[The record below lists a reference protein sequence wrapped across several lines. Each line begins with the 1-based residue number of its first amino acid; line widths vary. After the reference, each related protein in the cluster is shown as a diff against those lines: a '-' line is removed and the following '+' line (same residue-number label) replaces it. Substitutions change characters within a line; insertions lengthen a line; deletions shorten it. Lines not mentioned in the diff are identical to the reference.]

1 MTSTLAHKKTR
12 DQVLETTG
20 RTADDTNDENDE
32 NDENE
37 DTDDADDVD
46 DTDDADGGEEG
57 GGDEVFDLPTP
68 RLEEE
73 QN

>member
-1 MTSTLAHKKTR
+1 LAPAQKKTHE
-12 DQVLETTG
+12 QVLETTG
-20 RTADDTNDENDE
+20 RTADDVNDENDE
-32 NDENE
+32 DE

-46 DTDDADGGEEG
+46 DADDADGGEDD